1 MFDGAQRFIKG
12 TSSSR
17 LVTMMPSGPPPRV
30 YWTSLI
36 FLLLACCLLPTG
48 AQGQTYQVRVEP
60 KDPVVPFGEP
70 LVVNCTLDCP
80 GPGLISLETAL
91 SKEPHS
97 RGLGWAA
104 FRLTNVTGDMEILCS
119 GICNK
124 SQVVGFSNIT
134 VFGE

>member
-1 MFDGAQRFIKG
+1 MLPSSAVGLGAVPAP
-12 TSSSR
+12 SR
-17 LVTMMPSGPPPRV
+17 DSVH
-30 YWTSLI
+30 
-36 FLLLACCLLPTG
+36 AG

>member
-1 MFDGAQRFIKG
+1 MARGVVEGWNLQLGGLGGTGAP
-12 TSSSR
+12 SR
-17 LVTMMPSGPPPRV
+17 DSVH
-30 YWTSLI
+30 
-36 FLLLACCLLPTG
+36 AG

-70 LVVNCTLDCP
+70 LVVNCSLDCP
-80 GPGLISLETAL
+80 GPGLVSLETAL

-104 FRLTNVTGDMEILCS
+104 FRLTTVTGDMEILCS